1 MPTTNQLFF
10 QLIALKSF
18 LDKSVVLK
26 NKLLEE
32 LIANATN
39 PTIKMR
45 RFRMLKQLCAYEQ
58 QIIEKIELLETDDPF
73 DFLDSLIASELKK
86 VGSRNA

>member
-18 LDKSVVLK
+18 LDKSAILK

-39 PTIKMR
+39 PTIRMR
-45 RFRMLKQLCAYEQ
+45 RFRMLEQLSVYEH
-58 QIIEKIELLETDDPF
+58 QIIQKIELLETDEPF